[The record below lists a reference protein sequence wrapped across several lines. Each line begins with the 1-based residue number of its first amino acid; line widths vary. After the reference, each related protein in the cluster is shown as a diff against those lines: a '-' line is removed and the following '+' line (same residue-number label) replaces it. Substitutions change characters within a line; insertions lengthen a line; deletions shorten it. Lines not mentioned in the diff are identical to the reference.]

1 MNLEEAKAL
10 CDTLDIKDGSQRA
23 EAMLILRNALGQV
36 ESIVRRQGE
45 RLQKLE
51 PLADI
56 EFEIGG
62 WTFCIRPLESRI
74 DWYRSSR

>member
-10 CDTLDIKDGSQRA
+10 CDKLDINDGSQRA
-23 EAMLILRNALGQV
+23 EAMLVLHKALSKS

-45 RLQKLE
+45 RLRGLE
-51 PLADI
+51 PLANI
-56 EFEIGG
+56 EFEIGV
-62 WTFCIRPLESRI
+62 WTVCIRPLEARI